1 MMKAILAIGLIT
13 ECQSFGMMFKLNYV
27 SCHKLPKTSQNVLYK
42 PQTHENHTNRFPTLA
57 IAYPQG
63 VRQLQPPR
71 QIRNHQALVR
81 KLDSARSYPPS
92 QKRLTMEWIK
102 CLDRMPTPYEP
113 VLIFTT
119 DMNQAYAWL
128 YNDLWWYEHQT
139 WFLTEVSH
147 WMPLPPNPF

>member
-1 MMKAILAIGLIT
+1 MDQMQLTLKSIAMNI
-13 ECQSFGMMFKLNYV
+13 FGMMSSR
-27 SCHKLPKTSQNVLYK
+27 SCSLCNDK

-57 IAYPQG
+57 DSHPQG
-63 VRQLQPPR
+63 VRQLQPAR
-71 QIRNHQALVR
+71 QIRNHQGLVR
-81 KLDSARSYPPS
+81 QLDPARSNPPS
-92 QKRLTMEWIK
+92 QKRLVMEWVK
-102 CLDRMPTPYEP
+102 CLDRMPKRYEP

-128 YNDLWWYEHQT
+128 GDGRWYYEHQT